1 MNSGV
6 KIGVISSGRGENLR
20 YIIKAIRSGYLQA
33 EVVIVLTDKKDAG
46 AIRIAQ
52 EYGIKYQFIDPSG
65 LNHEEYDQALVN
77 ELDSHDISLVVL
89 TGYMR
94 ILSSSF
100 VQHYPGRILNI
111 HPALLPS
118 FRGLNAFQQALDYG
132 VKWSGTTIHL
142 VDDHI
147 DHGPIIYQVP
157 VPVKENDTYNSLKG
171 RIQRAE
177 YKAYPKAIKMFIEG
191 NPRIKGRRLVLDSNK
206 EY

>member
-52 EYGIKYQFIDPSG
+52 EYGIKYHFIDPSG